1 MTDEVR
7 RTHGTTR
14 REVLTGT
21 LIAVASGGAWWLTP
35 DEASA
40 GPVTR
45 DQYGDQIQTVPRG
58 QLPDF
63 AQSAGPKVQEAY
75 RYALQDGGALD
86 YIPCFCGCKNIGHGN
101 NRDCYIKSANRDG
114 TVTYTSHAAT

>member
-1 MTDEVR
+1 MTGEVR

-14 REVLTGT
+14 REVLAGA
-21 LIAVASGGAWWLTP
+21 LIVVASGGAWWLTAG
-35 DEASA
+35 EASA

-63 AQSAGPKVQEAY
+63 ARSGGPNVQEAY
-75 RYALQDGGALD
+75 RYALQDGEALD
-86 YIPCFCGCKNIGHGN
+86 YIPCFCGCKKIGHRH
-101 NRDCYIKSANRDG
+101 NRNCYIKSVNRDG
-114 TVTYTSHAAT
+114 TVTYTSHSAT

>member
-1 MTDEVR
+1 MNKEMR
-7 RTHGTTR
+7 RSQGTTR
-14 REVLTGT
+14 REMLAAA
-21 LIAVASGGAWWLTP
+21 LIGVAAGSAWWLMGR
-35 DEASA
+35 DASA

-63 AQSAGPKVQEAY
+63 ARSGGTKVQEAY
-75 RYALQDGGALD
+75 RYALEDTEVLE
-86 YIPCFCGCKNIGHGN
+86 YIPCFCGCNNIGHRN
-101 NRDCYIKSANRDG
+101 NRDCYIKSMNRDG

>member
-1 MTDEVR
+1 MTDDVR
-7 RTHGTTR
+7 LTHGRTR
-14 REVLTGT
+14 RDVLAGA
-21 LIAVASGGAWWLTP
+21 LIVVAGGGAWWLAGG
-35 DEASA
+35 EAAA

-58 QLPDF
+58 QLPAF

-75 RYALQDGGALD
+75 RYALQDDEALD
-86 YIPCFCGCKNIGHGN
+86 YIPCFCGCKSIGHRN